1 MEGLKW
7 MLLISWLVIVVIMWI
22 VVLRIKKN
30 EQRRAR
36 TVIEEM
42 NVGILRIDTS
52 DPDGPYMFL
61 ELEVGVEEVMSKKHV
76 SLEVSTENYIS
87 RR

>member
-1 MEGLKW
+1 MKGFEW

-22 VVLRIKKN
+22 VVWRIKKN
-30 EQRRAR
+30 ERRRAR
-36 TVIEEM
+36 TMIEKM
-42 NVGILRIDTS
+42 NVGTLRIDTS

-61 ELEVGVEEVMSKKHV
+61 ELEVGVEEVISKKHV

>member
-1 MEGLKW
+1 MKGFEW

-22 VVLRIKKN
+22 VVWRIKKN
-30 EQRRAR
+30 ERRRAR
-36 TVIEEM
+36 TMIEKM
-42 NVGILRIDTS
+42 NVGTLRIDTS
-52 DPDGPYMFL
+52 DSDGPYMFL
-61 ELEVGVEEVMSKKHV
+61 ELEVSVEEVISKKHV